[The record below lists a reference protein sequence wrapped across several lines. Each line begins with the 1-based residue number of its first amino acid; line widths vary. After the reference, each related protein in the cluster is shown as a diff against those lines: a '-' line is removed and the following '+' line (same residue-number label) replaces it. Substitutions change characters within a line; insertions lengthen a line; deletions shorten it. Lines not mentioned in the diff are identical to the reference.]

1 MIKIIIIIVLLIFTQ
16 INLSFA
22 NCVKGD
28 CNNGLGTWEDTDFKY
43 IGKFEDGLFNGQ
55 GSVIFNDG
63 ESYTGEFS
71 NDAFNGY
78 GTYIFLN
85 GDKYIGD
92 FLDGEFSGYGFYSYS
107 NGDSYEGAYLNNQR
121 NGFGN
126 FKFNDGQEYIGEFK
140 NDNYD
145 GFGTLFLK
153 DNDVYEGEFKNGL
166 FSGIGKY
173 TYGNGLI
180 EEGYYEDGIF
190 LSSNSNSDNSN
201 LVEEFF
207 NIELSQSTIR
217 NFIENSGVQYEA
229 FEFINDSSF
238 SIKNLYFNDGLSEFI
253 IGEVTLIDLDYYA
266 INKIKIN
273 SDIKINLFKKI
284 IIKEYSYKEDNIDHF
299 IDYFEIS
306 NLNINNASL
315 IYDFLNSLDF
325 FNFENIYYILDTIS
339 FNEFKING
347 AKIAEIDY
355 YGEWEKFEFS
365 NYKDMN
371 FDSILLENYY
381 FNEEEVE
388 QEGGLVKIKDLTFNR
403 PQNILYF
410 DINNPDLF
418 FSIFKSLDNFVAKD
432 IWYKDKLDNV
442 TFNADLYEISNLNTI
457 EIDNLFLPVTL
468 DFNLKNV
475 IFSDLDPEIKMYLNM
490 LGYDD
495 LSFDLNF
502 QSSIDYKKEE
512 FTISLDTSIY
522 DAFGLKTK
530 LIFSNLDINSINF
543 SNDMEL
549 MEYFSN
555 EFKFNLFEIEFIDEG
570 MTDKIFLFVD
580 EFFGFKK
587 NDIKQLFLQ
596 EINNDADLQSSI
608 DVKYLK
614 KMLNF
619 IDNPDSIKIIIQPQ
633 NPMSFND
640 ILIYSMNPAL
650 LIEELNVSIE

>member
-1 MIKIIIIIVLLIFTQ
+1 MKKILFLSLILIFTQ
-16 INLSFA
+16 NNLSFA
-22 NCVKGD
+22 NCLKGD
-28 CNNGLGTWEDTDFKY
+28 CNNGFGTWEDTDFKY
-43 IGKFEDGLFNGQ
+43 IGQFKDGFFNGQ
-55 GSVIFNDG
+55 GTAIFNDG

-85 GDKYIGD
+85 GDTYVGD
-92 FLDGEFSGYGFYSYS
+92 FLDGEFSGYGFHSFS
-107 NGDSYEGAYLNNQR
+107 NGETYEGSYLNNQR

-126 FKFNDGQEYIGEFK
+126 YKFNDGQEYIGEFK
-140 NDNYD
+140 NDNYH
-145 GFGTLFLK
+145 GFGTLFL
-153 DNDVYEGEFKNGL
+153 NNGDVYEGEFKNG
-166 FSGIGKY
+166 FFDGIGKY
-173 TYGNGLI
+173 TYTSGLI
-180 EEGYYEDGIF
+180 EEGNYKDGIF
-190 LSSNSNSDNSN
+190 LSSNSNSDNLN

-207 NIELSQSTIR
+207 SIELSQSTIR

-229 FEFINDSSF
+229 FEFIDDSSF
-238 SIKNLYFNDGLSEFI
+238 SIKNLYFNDGLSEFK
-253 IGEVTLIDLDYYA
+253 IGEITLIDLDYYA

-273 SDIKINLFKKI
+273 SDLKINLFDKI

-299 IDYFEIS
+299 IDHFEIS

-339 FNEFKING
+339 FNEFIING

-365 NYKDMN
+365 DYKDMN
-371 FDSILLENYY
+371 FNSILLENYY

-388 QEGGLVKIKDLTFNR
+388 QEGRLIEIKDLEFNR

-432 IWYKDKLDNV
+432 FWYKDKFDNV
-442 TFNADLYEISNLNTI
+442 TLNADLYEISNLNTV
-457 EIDNLFLPVTL
+457 EIDNLLFPVTL

-475 IFSDLDPEIKMYLNM
+475 YFTDLDPEFSMYLNM

-495 LSFDLNF
+495 LAFDLNF
-502 QSSIDYKKEE
+502 QSSINYKKEE

-522 DAFGLKTK
+522 DAFGFKTK
-530 LIFSNLDINSINF
+530 LLFSNLDINSLNL
-543 SNDMEL
+543 SNDIEL
-549 MEYFSN
+549 IEYFSN
-555 EFKFNLFEIEFIDEG
+555 EFKFNLFEIEFIDKG
-570 MTDKIFLFVD
+570 MTDKLFLFMED
-580 EFFGFKK
+580 FYGFNK

-596 EINNDADLQSSI
+596 EINNDEDLQSSI

-619 IDNPDSIKIIIQPQ
+619 IDDPDSIKIIIQPQ
-633 NPMSFND
+633 TPMSFNN

-650 LIEELNVSIE
+650 LIEELNISLE

>member
-1 MIKIIIIIVLLIFTQ
+1 MKKILFLSLILIFTQ
-16 INLSFA
+16 NNLSFA
-22 NCVKGD
+22 NCLKGD
-28 CNNGLGTWEDTDFKY
+28 CNNGFGTWEDTDFKY
-43 IGKFEDGLFNGQ
+43 IGQFKDGFFNGQ
-55 GSVIFNDG
+55 GTVIFNDG

-85 GDKYIGD
+85 GDTYVGD
-92 FLDGEFSGYGFYSYS
+92 FLDGEFSGYGFHSFS
-107 NGDSYEGAYLNNQR
+107 NGETYEGSYLNNQR

-126 FKFNDGQEYIGEFK
+126 YKFNDGQEYIGEFK
-140 NDNYD
+140 NDNYH
-145 GFGTLFLK
+145 GFGTLFL
-153 DNDVYEGEFKNGL
+153 NNGDVYEGEFKNGL
-166 FSGIGKY
+166 FDGIGKY
-173 TYGNGLI
+173 TYTSGLI
-180 EEGYYEDGIF
+180 EEGNYKDGIF
-190 LSSNSNSDNSN
+190 LSSNSNTDNLN

-207 NIELSQSTIR
+207 SIELSQSTIR

-229 FEFINDSSF
+229 FEFIDDSSF
-238 SIKNLYFNDGLSEFI
+238 SIKNLYFNDGLSEFK
-253 IGEVTLIDLDYYA
+253 IGEITLIDLDYYA

-273 SDIKINLFKKI
+273 SDLKINLFDKI

-299 IDYFEIS
+299 IDHFEIS

-347 AKIAEIDY
+347 AKIAETDY
-355 YGEWEKFEFS
+355 YGEWERFEFS
-365 NYKDMN
+365 DYKDMN
-371 FDSILLENYY
+371 FNSILLENYY
-381 FNEEEVE
+381 FNEEELE
-388 QEGGLVKIKDLTFNR
+388 QKGRLIEIKDLEFNR

-432 IWYKDKLDNV
+432 IWYKDKFDNV

-457 EIDNLFLPVTL
+457 EIDNLFFPVTL

-475 IFSDLDPEIKMYLNM
+475 FFSDLDPEIKMYLNM

-495 LSFDLNF
+495 LAFDLNF

-530 LIFSNLDINSINF
+530 LLFSNLDINSLNL
-543 SNDMEL
+543 SNEIEL

-555 EFKFNLFEIEFIDEG
+555 KFKFNLFEIEFIDKG
-570 MTDKIFLFVD
+570 MTDKFFLFIE
-580 EFFGFKK
+580 EFYGFKK
-587 NDIKQLFLQ
+587 NDIKQSFLK
-596 EINNDADLQSSI
+596 EINNDPDLQSSI

-619 IDNPDSIKIIIQPQ
+619 IDDPDSIKIIIQPQ
-633 NPMSFND
+633 TPMSFND

-650 LIEELNVSIE
+650 LIDELNVSLE

>member
-1 MIKIIIIIVLLIFTQ
+1 MKKILFLSLILIFTQ
-16 INLSFA
+16 NNLSFA
-22 NCVKGD
+22 NCLKGD
-28 CNNGLGTWEDTDFKY
+28 CNNGFGTWEDADYKY
-43 IGKFEDGLFNGQ
+43 IGQFKDSFFNGQ
-55 GSVIFNDG
+55 GTVIFNDG
-63 ESYTGEFS
+63 DSYTGEFS

-85 GDKYIGD
+85 GDTYVGD
-92 FLDGEFSGYGFYSYS
+92 FLDGEFSGYGFHSYS
-107 NGDSYEGAYLNNQR
+107 NGGTYEGSYLNNQR

-126 FKFNDGQEYIGEFK
+126 YKFNDGEEYIGEFQ
-140 NDNYD
+140 NDNYH
-145 GFGTLFLK
+145 GFGTLFL
-153 DNDVYEGEFKNGL
+153 NNGDVYEGEFINGL
-166 FSGIGKY
+166 FNGIGKY
-173 TYGNGLI
+173 TYKSGLI
-180 EEGYYEDGIF
+180 EEGNYEDGIF
-190 LSSNSNSDNSN
+190 LSSNSKTDNLN

-207 NIELSQSTIR
+207 SIELSQSTIR
-217 NFIENSGVQYEA
+217 NFIENSGVQYEV
-229 FEFINDSSF
+229 FEFIDDSSF
-238 SIKNLYFNDGLSEFI
+238 SIKNLYFNDGLSEFK

-273 SDIKINLFKKI
+273 SDIKINLFDKI
-284 IIKEYSYKEDNIDHF
+284 IIKEYSYNEDNIDHF
-299 IDYFEIS
+299 IDHFEIS

-355 YGEWEKFEFS
+355 YGEWERFEFS

-388 QEGGLVKIKDLTFNR
+388 QEGRLVKIKDLEFNR
-403 PQNILYF
+403 PQNISYF

-418 FSIFKSLDNFVAKD
+418 FSIFKSLDNFIAKD
-432 IWYKDKLDNV
+432 IWYKDKFDNV
-442 TFNADLYEISNLNTI
+442 TLNADLYEISNLNTI
-457 EIDNLFLPVTL
+457 EIDDLFFPVTL
-468 DFNLKNV
+468 DFKLKNV
-475 IFSDLDPEIKMYLNM
+475 FFSDLDPEIKMYFSL
-490 LGYDD
+490 LGYED
-495 LSFDLNF
+495 LAFDLNF

-530 LIFSNLDINSINF
+530 LLFSNLDINSLNF
-543 SNDMEL
+543 SNDIEL

-555 EFKFNLFEIEFIDEG
+555 EFKFDLFEIEFIDKG
-570 MTDKIFLFVD
+570 MTDKFFLLME
-580 EFFGFKK
+580 EFYGFKK

-596 EINNDADLQSSI
+596 EINNDTDLQSSI

-619 IDNPDSIKIIIQPQ
+619 IDNPDNIKIIIQPQ
-633 NPMSFND
+633 TPMSFND

-650 LIEELNVSIE
+650 LIEELNVSLE